1 MLRPFIERRRI
12 SKRQGERGVTMALV
26 ALAITAIVAMAGMS
40 IDIGT
45 LYQASTEAQR
55 AADAGA
61 LAGARILSM
70 SGMTGDPTN
79 ASGDWTNACAAATN
93 AATTAADQNL
103 ISGSAPGT
111 VSVTFL
117 SSDAGGRSP
126 SNCSSTGAVA
136 FGVNPMVAVQVTQT
150 GLPTFFSR
158 IWGRTGSSVS
168 ASAIAEAFNP
178 SASQNFSPS
187 ADVIPVQPRCVKPW
201 IVPNADPINGTTFLS
216 PIDSSIT
223 HQGINPTSA
232 PGLGVIGE
240 KFQLRSDCGTT
251 PGSCSPLAPNPPTAT
266 AGPPAI
272 LYYVPATV
280 SSTPV
285 AVPSCATANPY
296 QEAIAGCDENTAYQ
310 CGVQSA
316 SASSPTTVDFSENP
330 GSTSGDTDTATECLI
345 HNSGGQDSMNTGV
358 FPFQITAGAGN
369 PLKVS
374 GSQITSSDSIVSLP
388 IYDSST
394 PPVTLLTPANN
405 KVTIVGFLQVFIDQ
419 VTGGANGHVHVTVLN
434 VAGCGNGL
442 TATVSSSA
450 LTGTSPVPVRLITP
464 P

>member
-1 MLRPFIERRRI
+1 MLRPFIERRGKGHR
-12 SKRQGERGVTMALV
+12 ERGVTMALV

-45 LYQASTEAQR
+45 LYQASAEAQR

-61 LAGARILSM
+61 LAGARTLSM

-79 ASGDWTNACAAATN
+79 SSGDWTNACTAATN

-103 ISGSAPGT
+103 IGGSAPGT

-136 FGVNPMVAVQVTQT
+136 FGVNPMVTVQVAQT

-168 ASAIAEAFNP
+168 ATATAEAFNP
-178 SASQNFSPS
+178 SASENFSSS

-201 IVPNADPINGTTFLS
+201 IVPNADPVNGTTFVS
-216 PIDSSIT
+216 PTDGSIT

-232 PGLGVIGE
+232 AGSGVIGE
-240 KFQLRSDCGTT
+240 EFELRSDCGG
-251 PGSCSPLAPNPPTAT
+251 PSAGNCGPLTNNPPIPT
-266 AGPPAI
+266 AGTPAI
-272 LYYVPATV
+272 LEYVPATV
-280 SSTPV
+280 SGTPV
-285 AVPSCATANPY
+285 GVPSCATATPY
-296 QEAIAGCDENTAYQ
+296 QEAIGGCDETTAYQ
-310 CGVQSA
+310 CGVQA
-316 SASSPTTVDFSENP
+316 GSASSPTIVDFSENP
-330 GSTSGDTDTATECLI
+330 GIASGDTATATECLI
-345 HNSGGQDSMNTGV
+345 HDSGGRDHMNTGV

-369 PLKVS
+369 PLKVT

-388 IYDSST
+388 IYDSTT
-394 PPVTLLTPANN
+394 PPGTPLAANS
-405 KVTIVGFLQVFIDQ
+405 KVTIVGFLQVFIEQ
-419 VTGGANGHVHVTVLN
+419 LTGGANGHVHAYVMN

-442 TATVSSSA
+442 TTTVNPGA